1 MTLDQAGS
9 CMNRSSRSIIS
20 LLMTAIYLLVI
31 MAPLAPAALHPGML
45 IRVLKSECAGD
56 CRSCGCSPER
66 SAARACCCWQ
76 KKLAEAK
83 AVKQSVEHKSC
94 PTSTAAT
101 NTKPAGSCCGKAQQH
116 ADHDDEA
123 SSETQANS
131 TTDKESVMVSIST
144 CPCGSGN
151 DLAFSAGETVQH
163 IPFRYLTGIPFQQI
177 SRLSFLQAER
187 LASRSDQ
194 PPDPPP
200 KILIAS

>member
-1 MTLDQAGS
+1 MQ
-9 CMNRSSRSIIS
+9 RSSRSIIS

-31 MAPLAPAALHPGML
+31 LAPLAPAVLHSGML
-45 IRVLKSECAGD
+45 THVLTAECAGD

-83 AVKQSVEHKSC
+83 ALKQSAEHKSC
-94 PTSTAAT
+94 PTSTAAAST
-101 NTKPAGSCCGKAQQH
+101 KTARSCCSKPAQH
-116 ADHDDEA
+116 ADHENEA
-123 SSETQANS
+123 SLSAQAS
-131 TTDKESVMVSIST
+131 ATTDKETVMVSIST

-151 DLAFSAGETVQH
+151 DQAFSAGETVQH
-163 IPFRYLTGIPFQQI
+163 IPFRFSAGIPLQQVTL
-177 SRLSFLQAER
+177 LSFLQPER
-187 LASRSDQ
+187 LASRSGQ